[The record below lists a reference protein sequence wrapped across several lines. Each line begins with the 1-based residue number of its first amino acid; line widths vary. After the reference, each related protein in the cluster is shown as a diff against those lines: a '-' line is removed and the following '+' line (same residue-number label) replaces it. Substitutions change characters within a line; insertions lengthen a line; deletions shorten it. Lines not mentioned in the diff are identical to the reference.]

1 MTRTIAV
8 HRCPQTRV
16 GREIFQGKQGCS
28 ETQCVFGVTYAAE
41 LVIPLQGYISLISK
55 KCQQWHALTGF
66 AGCPPIKPI
75 MGAPFSGCG
84 SLQAAVRE
92 AARALA
98 AAIAHEMR
106 GAGGALP
113 VAKAVPLVSN
123 AADALL
129 APGPRR
135 GALLAALAALPA
147 TERLC
152 ATVYSCGPPL

>member
-1 MTRTIAV
+1 M
-8 HRCPQTRV
+8 
-16 GREIFQGKQGCS
+16 
-28 ETQCVFGVTYAAE
+28 
-41 LVIPLQGYISLISK
+41 
-55 KCQQWHALTGF
+55 
-66 AGCPPIKPI
+66 
-75 MGAPFSGCG
+75 
-84 SLQAAVRE
+84 AVRE

-98 AAIAHEMR
+98 SAVSGQMC
-106 GAGGALP
+106 GPGGGLP

-135 GALLAALAALPA
+135 AARLAGLPA

>member
-1 MTRTIAV
+1 V
-8 HRCPQTRV
+8 
-16 GREIFQGKQGCS
+16 
-28 ETQCVFGVTYAAE
+28 
-41 LVIPLQGYISLISK
+41 
-55 KCQQWHALTGF
+55 
-66 AGCPPIKPI
+66 
-75 MGAPFSGCG
+75 
-84 SLQAAVRE
+84 AVRE

-98 AAIAHEMR
+98 SAVSGQMC
-106 GAGGALP
+106 GPGGGLP

-135 GALLAALAALPA
+135 AALLAAIAGLPA